1 MDDYTRGFNGGYQC
15 AMRALNIILGNM
27 LDEIREE
34 EVNSSCSKTLEYAKD
49 KIKFNQEF
57 CLKEYLE
64 KKGLNDGN
72 C

>member
-1 MDDYTRGFNGGYQC
+1 MDDYTKGFNGGYES

-34 EVNSSCSKTLEYAKD
+34 EVNSSCSKTLEYAKRR
-49 KIKFNQEF
+49 IESTQEF
-57 CLKEYLE
+57 CLKEYLK
-64 KKGLNDGN
+64 KKGLRDGN